1 MQERTKELKKRG
13 EDMAREGQEKVEG
26 EVRERMGGGSQ
37 EEEVRSEGSRKD
49 IEATEKK
56 RKPNE

>member
-1 MQERTKELKKRG
+1 MQERTKGLKKRREG
-13 EDMAREGQEKVEG
+13 MAREGQERVEG

-37 EEEVRSEGSRKD
+37 EEESRSEGSRKD

-56 RKPNE
+56 AQ